1 MIGMVGRKMKRKGAI
16 GLSIAA
22 FLAAPVQVP
31 AADCKQENAV
41 YADRDGAYELRFTPL
56 NSPSAA
62 ANNQF
67 KINALNASV
76 TMDGYVMPS
85 EDPER
90 AVGIVM
96 FKCPEGDATG
106 TELDACT
113 VWQGMVYGMNT
124 GGEVDNLKPE
134 GAVAADKIFL
144 PGIGPAIRAF
154 EGWGG
159 GKTMAAPWDVLNFK
173 ECAA

>member
-1 MIGMVGRKMKRKGAI
+1 MRNRVLRAAR
-16 GLSIAA
+16 AA
-22 FLAAPVQVP
+22 FCGAVACVPVSAS
-31 AADCKQENAV
+31 AADCRQEKAV

-62 ANNQF
+62 ASNQF
-67 KINALNASV
+67 KINAPNASV

-106 TELDACT
+106 TDLDACT
-113 VWQGMVYGMNT
+113 VWQGMVYGMTT
-124 GGEVDNLKPE
+124 GGEIDNLKPE
-134 GAVAADKIFL
+134 GSVAADRIFL

-154 EGWGG
+154 EGWGK
-159 GKTMAAPWDVLNFK
+159 GKAMAMAAPWDVLNFK